1 MINQLIEGYQVLTER
16 EIEQFKLLVNKLINV
31 NYLTAEKEEDRSNY
45 YFILSHL
52 ELFKNYFELS
62 GMELN
67 HYPTNRTLTL
77 KSEYFS
83 KQPLNRIGSIILLI
97 LRLLYHQKLHDISLD
112 SGIIVTI
119 KDIQDKYEHL
129 NIDGEERIKKSD
141 LEETLKILKK
151 HNIINYKGQDYTND
165 DFLIT
170 IYSTIS
176 FVIDIKTL
184 EELHNKINSYI
195 GGADDEEITDN

>member
-1 MINQLIEGYQVLTER
+1 
-16 EIEQFKLLVNKLINV
+16 
-31 NYLTAEKEEDRSNY
+31 
-45 YFILSHL
+45 
-52 ELFKNYFELS
+52 
-62 GMELN
+62 MELN

-195 GGADDEEITDN
+195 GGAYDEEITDN